1 MSAGKKTLS
10 IVGASGYAGGGSF
23 CAWLFPTLTSR

>member
-10 IVGASGYAGGGSF
+10 IVGASGYAGGSF
-23 CAWLFPTLTSR
+23 CVWLFPTLTSR